1 MPTVVI
7 SMKEGL
13 DRAGKKALIENV
25 TNAVSDTTGIRKE
38 AVTIIIDEKST
49 DNFGNGG
56 VQLTEALE
64 ARAKSEVDNL
74 LK

>member
-13 DRAGKKALIENV
+13 DRAGKKSLIENV
-25 TNAVSDTTGIRKE
+25 TNTISDTTGIRKE
-38 AVTIIIDEKST
+38 AVHIIIDEKST

-56 VQLTEALE
+56 VQLTDVLE
-64 ARAKSEVDNL
+64 ARAKAEAN
-74 LK
+74 K